1 MLDVARNANV
11 PIAVYIWPELTR
23 PLGASP
29 NDALIDR
36 LGEICLGEKIECVDL
51 RPALRSEKK
60 HERLIVN
67 RFDTHASAEA
77 NAMAADLLLVR
88 FDDRWRTAA
97 GAQGSA
103 DGRSK
108 AQIWK
113 FLDMR
118 SLTYRLVTPWFAR
131 VAWPPTNWR
140 YRASDDQGKFR
151 YMSRVS

>member
-1 MLDVARNANV
+1 M
-11 PIAVYIWPELTR
+11 
-23 PLGASP
+23 GASP

-36 LGEICLGEKIECVDL
+36 LGDCLGEKIECVDL

-97 GAQGSA
+97 GALGIS
-103 DGRSK
+103 RR
-108 AQIWK
+108 QIKKLK
-113 FLDMR
+113 FGN
-118 SLTYRLVTPWFAR
+118 S
-131 VAWPPTNWR
+131 
-140 YRASDDQGKFR
+140 
-151 YMSRVS
+151 